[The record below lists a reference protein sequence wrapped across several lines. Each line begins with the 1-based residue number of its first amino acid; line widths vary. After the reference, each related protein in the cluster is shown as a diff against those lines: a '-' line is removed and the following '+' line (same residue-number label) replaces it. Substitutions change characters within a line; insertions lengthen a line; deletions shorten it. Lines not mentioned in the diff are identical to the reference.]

1 MKHFTHEQMFRGK
14 PITAEITVTDCGVQV
29 GLYGG
34 DPISEQSELQ
44 ILLGRLQLHSLKD
57 TKRAVFVSTGVK
69 NCLRL

>member
-14 PITAEITVTDCGVQV
+14 PITAEITVPDCGVQG

-34 DPISEQSELQ
+34 AISEQSELQ